1 MAIQIP
7 NPGTGNGASGDNEFV
22 LWSKVKDNF
31 NDQTNAAGRLVGTGA
46 EQIPLSKNIPSLLGT
61 AATKDVGTGNGQ
73 VATWGTYGINNTGVG
88 GYGNGGGPHRF
99 KTRTEFGGG
108 LSEGSTANSHESPA
122 QLSSYNAWHGIF
134 SVVGR
139 HGSITTQAQTYYYG
153 GRMFFRFRYQSHA
166 ASENEW
172 ARDTWAEIYTD
183 RNTTIGTNRE
193 IIKSSPVLRVFKDGI
208 EKIHE
213 ANDLDIE
220 FIVNGV
226 GDYTIKGTTG
236 IRDGKEDWTIN
247 IPKDNHDNQ
256 LIAFTMEEEEGG
268 IVHLKTYK
276 RAFSMETFTF
286 GPDLNTPIDIPDER
300 WVDLHFNDLPQEQL
314 EDIQAEELGLDK
326 E

>member
-1 MAIQIP
+1 MAISKLEVGVVPLGVGGDSLRSAAAKI
-7 NPGTGNGASGDNEFV
+7 NENFSNTTHAAS
-22 LWSKVKDNF
+22 KI
-31 NDQTNAAGRLVGTGA
+31 VGTGA
-46 EQIPLSKNIPSLLGT
+46 EQVPLSKNIPSLLGT
-61 AATKDVGTGNGQ
+61 AATKDIGTGSGQ
-73 VATWGTYGINNTGVG
+73 VATWKTYGIEGTGVG
-88 GYGNGGGPHRF
+88 GYGNSGGPHRY
-99 KTRTEFGGG
+99 KARTEFGGG
-108 LSEGSTANSHESPA
+108 LSEGSIANSHETPA

-153 GRMFFRFRYQSHA
+153 GRMFFRFRYGSHSGA
-166 ASENEW
+166 ENEW

-183 RNTTIGTNRE
+183 RNTTVGTNSE
-193 IIKSSPVLRVFKDGI
+193 IIKSSPVLRVFKDDI

-236 IRDGKEDWTIN
+236 IRGGKEDWTIN

-276 RAFSMETFTF
+276 RVFSMETFTF
-286 GPDLNTPIDIPDER
+286 GPDLNTPIDIPDGR
-300 WVDLHFNDLPQEQL
+300 WVDLHFNDLPQEQSD
-314 EDIQAEELGLDK
+314 EPIEVINE
-326 E
+326 